1 MDFGVREA
9 GTASTTRPSGR
20 YRTTASR
27 TGTIA
32 RRRQDRRDD
41 QGWRFDISVG
51 GSELI
56 VFDDAPA
63 AFTVQPGETR
73 PVAEV
78 LAEANPIFVRWH
90 EAETN

>member
-1 MDFGVREA
+1 M
-9 GTASTTRPSGR
+9 
-20 YRTTASR
+20 
-27 TGTIA
+27 
-32 RRRQDRRDD
+32 
-41 QGWRFDISVG
+41 
-51 GSELI
+51 
-56 VFDDAPA
+56 FDDAPA